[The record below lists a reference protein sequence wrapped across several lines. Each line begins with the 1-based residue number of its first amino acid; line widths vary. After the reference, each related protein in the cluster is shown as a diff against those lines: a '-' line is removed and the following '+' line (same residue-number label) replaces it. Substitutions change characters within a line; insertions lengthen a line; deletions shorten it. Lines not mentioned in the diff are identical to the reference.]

1 MKKLVVLFVVSLLS
15 AVNSAFG
22 QNANVEKLRGIIALE
37 SAEMRP
43 DMDVRPLEQPL
54 TVMRYVTGQG
64 FRPITLQQGTP
75 VITLLGKPYRD
86 ESGLLLTRDEAVR
99 QSIASTPID
108 TSRERRWK
116 SYLLNAGLSI
126 GGGMLG
132 GVIVGRRG
140 PQGLQGPSGAPGA
153 PGAPGLQGP
162 QGATGPQGAIGPQG
176 PAGPAGPAGPQGQQG
191 PAGARGTSATCQPG
205 AVVPFPTGPF
215 VCTAP

>member
-1 MKKLVVLFVVSLLS
+1 MKKLVVLFVVSVLS
-15 AVNSAFG
+15 VVNSAFG
-22 QNANVEKLRGIIALE
+22 QNANVEKLRGIIAVE

-54 TVMRYVTGQG
+54 TIMRYVTGQG
-64 FRPITLQQGTP
+64 FRPITLQQGTL

-99 QSIASTPID
+99 QSIASTPVD
-108 TSRERRWK
+108 TSRESRWK

-140 PQGLQGPSGAPGA
+140 PQGLQGPRGATGASGAQGP
-153 PGAPGLQGP
+153 QGP
-162 QGATGPQGAIGPQG
+162 QGATGPQGAVGPQG

-205 AVVPFPTGPF
+205 TVVPFPTGPF